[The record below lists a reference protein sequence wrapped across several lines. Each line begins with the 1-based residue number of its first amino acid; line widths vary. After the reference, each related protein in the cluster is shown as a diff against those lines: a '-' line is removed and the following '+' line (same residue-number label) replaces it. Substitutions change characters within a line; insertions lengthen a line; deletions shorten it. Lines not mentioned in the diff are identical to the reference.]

1 MRMYSH
7 AKVAKMATGSL
18 SIAGSWWGLN
28 VRADAQSTYLADET
42 CGREVGVFILG
53 ENIMGI

>member
-1 MRMYSH
+1 MYSH